1 MELPH
6 RGGVEGTLGGE
17 LHPSSMEP
25 QHGGILPVA
34 VHDASTDGKRRT
46 ALVKNPPGWGYQQDM
61 AIQSEIHS

>member
-34 VHDASTDGKRRT
+34 VHDASTDGNRRM
-46 ALVKNPPGWGYQQDM
+46 ALVKKPTRMGISTRHG
-61 AIQSEIHS
+61 HSK

>member
-6 RGGVEGTLGGE
+6 RGGVEGTLSGE

-25 QHGGILPVA
+25 MHGGILPVA
-34 VHDASTDGKRRT
+34 VHDAWATATDEWV
-46 ALVKNPPGWGYQQDM
+46 VKNPPGWGYQQDM